1 MEVFWISYLQRTI
14 FVNFEF
20 FVAGDTSDGGF
31 FVYGVNSKQRFF
43 STPFTAVESQ
53 ESSAFK
59 ELTAVHVTWWNK
71 DILAKF
77 RGKNC
82 WTFIDNK
89 TVIFIFVGR
98 FWEPWFAEIIFR
110 DISNLKKV
118 SYFLS
123 TWVSRENKIFF
134 FKLIGDLEIF

>member
-1 MEVFWISYLQRTI
+1 VK
-14 FVNFEF
+14 FEF
-20 FVAGDTSDGGF
+20 SVAGDASDGGF
-31 FVYGVNSKQRFF
+31 FVYRVNSKQRLF
-43 STPFTAVESQ
+43 SRPFTAVESQ

-59 ELTAVHVTWWNK
+59 ELTAVHETWTNE

-77 RGKNC
+77 SGKNC

-89 TVIFIFVGR
+89 AVTFIFVGR

-110 DISNLKKV
+110 DISSLKKV
-118 SYFLS
+118 SYFLG

-134 FKLIGDLEIF
+134 YV